1 MSCGQF
7 NAISLSQGDPL
18 TTPKRRRDDQKGGIY
33 QNFENN
39 AKISLLYIIFGC
51 FNFAEQNIIDNQEFV
66 SLELVTIKIQKLI
79 KLLARNM

>member
-39 AKISLLYIIFGC
+39 AKIS
-51 FNFAEQNIIDNQEFV
+51 
-66 SLELVTIKIQKLI
+66 
-79 KLLARNM
+79 

>member
-18 TTPKRRRDDQKGGIY
+18 TTPKRRRDDQKGGKKGEIY

-51 FNFAEQNIIDNQEFV
+51 FHFGIALYIIDNICILSIIK
-66 SLELVTIKIQKLI
+66 SL
-79 KLLARNM
+79 

>member
-18 TTPKRRRDDQKGGIY
+18 TTPKRRRDDQKGGKKGEIY

-39 AKISLLYIIFGC
+39 AKIS
-51 FNFAEQNIIDNQEFV
+51 
-66 SLELVTIKIQKLI
+66 
-79 KLLARNM
+79 